1 MAYSWRNGR
10 ITGARDA
17 PQVTRIDRFITREV
31 LAGRL
36 QTMAEYADAL
46 EIQFRRSVLGSK
58 LITCMS
64 VLVLRT
70 CVRAPLV
77 RVFDLARSIDLHQ
90 VSTRQTG
97 EVAVAGRTSGLI
109 GLGESV
115 TWRARHFGIVQR
127 LTAKITA
134 FDRPHTFT
142 DEMVSGAFAG
152 FTHRH
157 DFAEADGWT
166 TMTDYFSYR
175 APLGPLGRLA
185 EWLVLDR
192 YMTELLTIRN
202 ATIREVAESD
212 AGWKPLLAVSG

>member
-1 MAYSWRNGR
+1 MPV
-10 ITGARDA
+10 I
-17 PQVTRIDRFITREV
+17 
-31 LAGRL
+31 L
-36 QTMAEYADAL
+36 
-46 EIQFRRSVLGSK
+46 
-58 LITCMS
+58 
-64 VLVLRT
+64 LRT
-70 CVRAPLV
+70 RVRAPLA

-97 EVAVAGRTSGLI
+97 EVAIAGRTSGLI

-127 LTAKITA
+127 LTARITA

-157 DFAEADGWT
+157 DFMEKGGWT
-166 TMTDYFSYR
+166 TMTDHFDYR

-192 YMTELLTIRN
+192 YLTALLTTRN
-202 ATIREVAESD
+202 AILREVAESD
-212 AGWKPLLAVSG
+212 AGWQSLLGK